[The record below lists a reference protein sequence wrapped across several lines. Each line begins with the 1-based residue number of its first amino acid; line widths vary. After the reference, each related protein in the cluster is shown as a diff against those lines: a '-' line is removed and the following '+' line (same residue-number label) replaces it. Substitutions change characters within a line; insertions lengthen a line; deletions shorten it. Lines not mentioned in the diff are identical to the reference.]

1 MTTLTTLLILAV
13 GSLVALSLTVLSSA
27 TLLDRDPGASLGSQV
42 ISCGIGLVAMV
53 MGAGLDYRRW
63 GRKWC
68 VWGLYGVTLVLL
80 ALVLV
85 FAPEVKGARRWL
97 WKIQP
102 AELAKLTMVLVL
114 AWYGS
119 RYWSE
124 MAGFWVGVGRSA
136 LVVTPMIGLV
146 LLEPDRGTAALMMAV
161 TLAMML
167 LAGVRWLHVG
177 VPALVGG
184 VVLTVMIVVNPMARN
199 RIERWVEGDGYQ
211 VNKGLMALGQG
222 GVTGTGLGRGTLK
235 YNVPE
240 VHTDFILPA
249 VGEELGLTFTL
260 GVVGAYVLILI
271 CGFTIAS
278 KAPDRFGMLLAA
290 GITSV
295 ISTQAIVN
303 IGVVTEMLP
312 NKGMP
317 LPFVSRGGSNLMVLL
332 AMVGLLVSVARQAS
346 GPSVPVN
353 PGRSRGRRGRS
364 PFSNETELPETA

>member
-27 TLLDRDPGASLGSQV
+27 TLLDRNPDASLQSQA
-42 ISCGIGLVAMV
+42 ISCAVGLVALV
-53 MGAGLDYRRW
+53 LGAGLDYRRW
-63 GRKWC
+63 GRRRW

-80 ALVLV
+80 FLVLV
-85 FAPEVKGARRWL
+85 FAPEIKGARRWL
-97 WKIQP
+97 WGIQP

-124 MAGFWVGVGRSA
+124 MDGFWVGVGRSA
-136 LVVTPMIGLV
+136 LIVTPMVALV

-161 TLAMML
+161 TLGVLL

-177 VPALVGG
+177 VPGMVG
-184 VVLTVMIVVNPMARN
+184 VAVLTVMISVNPMARN
-199 RIERWVEGDGYQ
+199 RIERWLEGDGYQ

-222 GVTGTGLGRGTLK
+222 GVAGTGLGRGTLK

-260 GVVGAYVLILI
+260 GVVGAYLVILV
-271 CGFTIAS
+271 CGFSIAS
-278 KAPDRFGMLLAA
+278 RAPDRFGMLLAA

-295 ISTQAIVN
+295 ICTQAIVN
-303 IGVVTEMLP
+303 IGVVTEMFP

-332 AMVGLLVSVARQAS
+332 AMVGLLVSVARQVS
-346 GPSVPVN
+346 GSPVPVSS
-353 PGRSRGRRGRS
+353 GRSGGRRPRT
-364 PFSNETELPETA
+364 PFSNDTELAESA